1 MIINNMAGRRAHST
15 RSLKPSKR
23 IESIIRRR
31 MSAEAERHDNV
42 RKTIGIILI
51 AVLMF
56 AAILLIRPFVISIL
70 TAAVL
75 AYLFHPIYL
84 KIDSKLKKPNISA
97 LIICFGIILI
107 LILCVIIITNFA
119 IKEVLDFYTY
129 SKTHD
134 ITAPVKTLLLRISPA
149 GSSTS
154 QITSIFD
161 QAIEKGTTHMFDT
174 ISNTIINLPMILLQI
189 FIIFFV
195 MFYFL
200 KEGTTLIKYS
210 KNILPFRESVREKF
224 LQRFRIIMHGFVHGT
239 IVVGLVQGLCAG
251 IAFFVVGVSQPFMLT
266 ALATLGAII
275 PFIGAW
281 IAWLPVSLGLIIKGS
296 TMAGIGLLL
305 YGTIFVSWIDNFLR
319 PVVVGKITKMPN
331 AIVMIGMLGGLQVFG
346 VIGLVIGP
354 IILDSVLVI
363 IDMYK
368 TKQIFIR

>member
-1 MIINNMAGRRAHST
+1 MAVRRTDSAKGF
-15 RSLKPSKR
+15 KPSKR

-31 MSAEAERHDNV
+31 MSAEAGRHDNV
-42 RKTIGIILI
+42 RKTIGLMII

-56 AAILLIRPFVISIL
+56 VAILLIRPFVISIL

-75 AYLFHPIYL
+75 AYLFHPLYV
-84 KIDSKLKKPNISA
+84 KIESKIKRPNISA
-97 LIICFGIILI
+97 LIICLGIIFILI
-107 LILCVIIITNFA
+107 LLVVVITNFA

-134 ITAPVKTLLLRISPA
+134 ITSPIKTLLLRVSPA

-161 QAIEKGTTHMFDT
+161 QAIEKGTTRMFDAV
-174 ISNTIINLPMILLQI
+174 SNTIINLPMILLQI

-200 KEGTTLIKYS
+200 KEGTTLAKYS
-210 KNILPFRESVREKF
+210 KNILPFKESVRDKF
-224 LQRFRIIMHGFVHGT
+224 LQRFKVIMHGFVHGT

-251 IAFFVVGVSQPFMLT
+251 IAFFILGISQPFMLT
-266 ALATLGAII
+266 GLATLGAII

-281 IAWLPVSLGLIIKGS
+281 IAWLPVSLSLIIKGS
-296 TMAGIGLLL
+296 TTAGIGLLL

-319 PVVVGKITKMPN
+319 PVIVGKITKMPN
-331 AIVMIGMLGGLQVFG
+331 AIVLIGMLGGLEVFG
-346 VIGLVIGP
+346 IVGLVLGP
-354 IILDSVLVI
+354 IILDSVIVI